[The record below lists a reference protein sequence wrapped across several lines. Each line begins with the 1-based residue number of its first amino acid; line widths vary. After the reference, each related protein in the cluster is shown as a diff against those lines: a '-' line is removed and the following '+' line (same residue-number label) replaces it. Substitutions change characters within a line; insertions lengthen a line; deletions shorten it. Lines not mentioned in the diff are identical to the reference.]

1 MESVF
6 RCLKADLDLRPIY
19 HKTDDASMAY
29 LHLCILAYWLA
40 AIIRY
45 QLKQQWIYNDW
56 REIVRIMSTQKC
68 VTTCVTNIR
77 NEVISVRQCIEPSMA
92 VKNIYDWMNYKYVP
106 FLRKNSVDL
115 PPLIS
120 KNLSSNYQIFTDT

>member
-1 MESVF
+1 
-6 RCLKADLDLRPIY
+6 
-19 HKTDDASMAY
+19 MAY

-40 AIIRY
+40 ATIRY

-106 FLRKNSVDL
+106 FLRKKSVDL

-120 KNLSSNYQIFTDT
+120 KKLSSNYQIFTDT